1 MWKSFKFAIAAAL
14 FSAVYLIATPAPAQ
28 VLNDLNVHTLREI
41 ISDEGY
47 RAKLVKGKFLL
58 TNLGGAKA
66 IVKTFGC
73 NKENVSCKGFYAR
86 VYFGGKKNNVT
97 FRLDTLNKWSGNK
110 RFGRVHLDK
119 DKDLVLTHNV
129 FVDAQVSKKFYKSQF
144 LLVDSVFRSFKKF
157 MVEQTKN

>member
-1 MWKSFKFAIAAAL
+1 
-14 FSAVYLIATPAPAQ
+14 
-28 VLNDLNVHTLREI
+28 
-41 ISDEGY
+41 
-47 RAKLVKGKFLL
+47 
-58 TNLGGAKA
+58 
-66 IVKTFGC
+66 
-73 NKENVSCKGFYAR
+73 
-86 VYFGGKKNNVT
+86 
-97 FRLDTLNKWSGNK
+97 LDTLNKWSGNK